1 MAVSVLRHLFKHH
14 NLIALSQGGNFT
26 DYSKL
31 VETVPAEKWAP
42 LSEQLIGIILGAK
55 NDKISNTLA
64 NAILLHMKNGTANR
78 KAGLTVL
85 LEAAVTLDPEKT
97 AALSDLANKINPPNA

>member
-1 MAVSVLRHLFKHH
+1 MDFFVLRHLFKHH

-42 LSEQLIGIILGAK
+42 LSEQLISIILGAK
-55 NDKISNTLA
+55 NDKIPNTLA
-64 NAILLHMKNGTANR
+64 NAFLMHMKNGTASS

-85 LEAAVTLDPEKT
+85 LEAAVLLDAEKT
-97 AALSDLANKINPPNA
+97 AALSDLANKISPTDA